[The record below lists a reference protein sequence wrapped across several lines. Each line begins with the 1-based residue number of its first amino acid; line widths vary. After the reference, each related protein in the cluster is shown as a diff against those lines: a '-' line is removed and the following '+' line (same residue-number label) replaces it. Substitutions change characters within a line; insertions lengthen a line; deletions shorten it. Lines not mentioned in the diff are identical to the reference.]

1 MSDPVSA
8 SVGIKVLAAMGVTV
22 AAEAT
27 VQVLQTPEKL
37 IPWIG
42 VPPSVLFAA
51 LVGALIGV
59 LLLPNMQADRLIP
72 ETEERGT
79 RFILLVLTKTGLL
92 GAAVLAHAVVGA
104 WVLLAIG
111 QFIPA
116 LIGPAMLPFAGLSGL
131 VIRPMLPKY
140 LSWLEAFTARWG
152 SK

>member
-1 MSDPVSA
+1 MSVTTGVKMA
-8 SVGIKVLAAMGVTV
+8 AAMGATV

-27 VQVLQTPEKL
+27 VQVLQTPEQL
-37 IPWIG
+37 IPGLG

-59 LLLPNMQADRLIP
+59 LLLPNPEADKIVP
-72 ETEERGT
+72 SDNAPRG
-79 RFILLVLTKTGLL
+79 RYALLLLVRTGML
-92 GAAVLAHAVVGA
+92 GVAVLAHAVIGA

-111 QFIPA
+111 QFIPT
-116 LIGPAMLPFAGLSGL
+116 LVGPAMLPFAGLSGL

-140 LSWLEAFTARWG
+140 LTWLESFTARWG